1 MSALGGGRV
10 GAASSEDGASPV
22 QGLTYVNGEGPRMRR
37 IRSVLSKSLKRSMDD
52 IRATWF
58 RKIYREIP
66 AHARFH
72 EEIDAKKRKRKKP
85 EDLTL
90 DDVPSFRATVE
101 EDKIKQM
108 FQKVSD
114 ETLKSFEE
122 VIKKR
127 KLVEKLNALD
137 KLVNEQPVMPGT
149 NQRVPPSLK
158 DAPEHLI
165 RTSRMKAKIVD
176 RDRLK
181 DILVKE
187 QQKRETLEADLIK
200 SRELA
205 KKCAEVLQEHVGK
218 VEEAHVAALSG
229 STSAGASVAASSS
242 KTIK

>member
-122 VIKKR
+122 VIKK
-127 KLVEKLNALD
+127 
-137 KLVNEQPVMPGT
+137 
-149 NQRVPPSLK
+149 
-158 DAPEHLI
+158 
-165 RTSRMKAKIVD
+165 
-176 RDRLK
+176 
-181 DILVKE
+181 
-187 QQKRETLEADLIK
+187 
-200 SRELA
+200 
-205 KKCAEVLQEHVGK
+205 
-218 VEEAHVAALSG
+218 
-229 STSAGASVAASSS
+229 
-242 KTIK
+242 